1 MMKKQFLRRALL
13 TLVGGVI
20 LSMSAWA
27 DGTKTIGAEDNTTGW
42 WQVFSDPYTIAPNQ
56 TLKVQFVNY
65 SSKANVYNNFA
76 VILTKDQD
84 INWSNT
90 GGAEYLVMRADC
102 YGWQYGN
109 NTNDNS
115 NNWFKVNFNDYN
127 LDNNNATS
135 VQEFKDNLD
144 GATIAL
150 TIKRLGAEVYYI
162 VDATTSDGN
171 KKFRHFFVMDCG
183 DGNDNI
189 RAYLTVDNA
198 HIVID
203 NTLTSISASEA
214 LTPVEGTLIGHQGN
228 ATPWWSAF
236 SDYYTLQANQSA
248 KFHFK
253 NYSCKAQNGHNWVL
267 FVTSDADRG
276 SCTEYL
282 ALRADNWGWGT
293 KWDSQSISSNYN
305 WDTFRDE
312 LDGADVEMTIVRND
326 GIVTIT
332 ANQTVATDGTT
343 IRTEKYTFTDNSIK
357 DDGLRVFL
365 TTEGGH
371 LDLLPATV
379 EVTSTYGWVTF
390 SSDYAL
396 DFTNVTDLEA
406 YTITGYEGN
415 AINKVKV
422 TGTVPAGTGLL
433 LKADAGTYSIPV
445 ATSATAAE
453 NCLVAGKGE
462 EVGFVSG
469 KTRYVLGLNSSAGK
483 LEFQKLVDDGV
494 KATVPADKAY
504 LEFDEEISAPFLSF
518 EGDGET
524 TGIANV
530 NVNANSNS
538 SWYDLSGR
546 RVANPTKGLYIVN
559 GKKVIIK

>member
-1 MMKKQFLRRALL
+1 M
-13 TLVGGVI
+13 
-20 LSMSAWA
+20 
-27 DGTKTIGAEDNTTGW
+27 
-42 WQVFSDPYTIAPNQ
+42 
-56 TLKVQFVNY
+56 
-65 SSKANVYNNFA
+65 
-76 VILTKDQD
+76 
-84 INWSNT
+84 
-90 GGAEYLVMRADC
+90 
-102 YGWQYGN
+102 
-109 NTNDNS
+109 
-115 NNWFKVNFNDYN
+115 
-127 LDNNNATS
+127 
-135 VQEFKDNLD
+135 
-144 GATIAL
+144 
-150 TIKRLGAEVYYI
+150 
-162 VDATTSDGN
+162 
-171 KKFRHFFVMDCG
+171 
-183 DGNDNI
+183 
-189 RAYLTVDNA
+189 
-198 HIVID
+198 
-203 NTLTSISASEA
+203 
-214 LTPVEGTLIGHQGN
+214 
-228 ATPWWSAF
+228 
-236 SDYYTLQANQSA
+236 
-248 KFHFK
+248 
-253 NYSCKAQNGHNWVL
+253 
-267 FVTSDADRG
+267 
-276 SCTEYL
+276 
-282 ALRADNWGWGT
+282 
-293 KWDSQSISSNYN
+293 
-305 WDTFRDE
+305 
-312 LDGADVEMTIVRND
+312 
-326 GIVTIT
+326 
-332 ANQTVATDGTT
+332 
-343 IRTEKYTFTDNSIK
+343 
-357 DDGLRVFL
+357 FL

-415 AINKVKV
+415 AINKVKE

-538 SWYDLSGR
+538 NSNSSWYDLSGR